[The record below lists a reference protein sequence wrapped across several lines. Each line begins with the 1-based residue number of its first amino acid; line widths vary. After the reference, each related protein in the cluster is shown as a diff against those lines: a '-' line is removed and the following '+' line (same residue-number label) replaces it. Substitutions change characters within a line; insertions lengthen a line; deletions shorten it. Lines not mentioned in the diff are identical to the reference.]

1 MERQNVKIS
10 INELSSIDKFKKYK
24 NEALEKNII
33 KFEKNLEEFKNI
45 NNHINNDLLKIQH
58 VLHNINNVD
67 ASLDASVNTPV
78 KDDPPTK
85 RYDIYADVYVSDIL
99 CEFLNIPSG
108 ALYIKNDIIIAVY
121 EYIKT
126 ARLIHF
132 GGFFLV
138 DLKLQNIFPQNG
150 DYYAKRDKFLKITNI
165 YSMLARHF
173 TKKTHSYQ

>member
-10 INELSSIDKFKKYK
+10 VNELSSIDKFKKYK

-45 NNHINNDLLKIQH
+45 NSHINNDLLKIRNTLYDIKH
-58 VLHNINNVD
+58 THISVD
-67 ASLDASVNTPV
+67 SPV
-78 KDDPPTK
+78 ICDHPTK
-85 RYDIYADVYVSDIL
+85 RYDIYADVYVSNTL
-99 CEFLNIPSG
+99 CEFLNIPNNTPH
-108 ALYIKNDIIIAVY
+108 IKNDIIIAVY
-121 EYIKT
+121 KYIKT